1 VSGVI
6 VGFTT
11 IAVLIGLG
19 YVLGRRG
26 TLGKEGAE
34 VLARAAFS
42 VAAPALMFEKLAE
55 ADFALVVSP
64 MLAVT
69 ALTVV
74 VIAGVF
80 VAVSW
85 VRGWGMQ
92 RAVVGAWCAS
102 YVNAAML
109 GIPVAAY
116 VLGDASLVAPV
127 LLLQLLVL
135 MPVFLTLLDMTTST
149 VGSSPLQ
156 RLAAPLRNPVLFGCV
171 LGVLSSAF
179 DVTLPQW
186 LSAPVALLGDMAV
199 PAMLLAFGLS
209 LRGRPLPGR
218 GEERGPVLLAATLK
232 VAGAPVVSWLLGTW
246 VVVLDDRA
254 LFAVVVL
261 AALPTAQN
269 VFTFA
274 LRYRA
279 AVQFCS
285 EAILVSTALS
295 LPVLLG
301 LGVLSG

>member
-1 VSGVI
+1 MSGVI

-11 IAVLIGLG
+11 IAGLIALG
-19 YVLGRRG
+19 YLLALRG

-55 ADFALVVSP
+55 AEFSVILSP

-69 ALTVV
+69 AMTVV
-74 VIAGVF
+74 VVAGAFAV
-80 VAVSW
+80 VALL
-85 VRGWGMQ
+85 RGWGAQ
-92 RAVVGAWCAS
+92 RTVMGAWCAS
-102 YVNAAML
+102 YVNAVML

-135 MPVFLTLLDMTTST
+135 TPGFLTLLDMASST
-149 VGSSPLQ
+149 AGSSPLQ
-156 RLAAPLRNPVLFGCV
+156 RLVAPLRNPVLYGCV

-179 DVTLPQW
+179 DVTVPPW
-186 LSAPVALLGDMAV
+186 LAAPVALLGDMAV
-199 PAMLLAFGLS
+199 PAMLLAYGLS

-218 GEERGPVLLAATLK
+218 SAERGPLLLATALK
-232 VAGAPVVSWLLGTW
+232 VAGAPVVSWMLGVW
-246 VVVLDDRA
+246 VVPLDDAA

-269 VFTFA
+269 LFTYA

-279 AVQFCS
+279 AVQLSS
-285 EAILVSTALS
+285 EIILVSTALS
-295 LPVLLG
+295 LPALVGLG
-301 LGVLSG
+301 LLAG

>member
-19 YVLGRRG
+19 YLLARRE
-26 TLGKEGAE
+26 TLGTAGAD

-42 VAAPALMFEKLAE
+42 VAAPALMFERLAAAE
-55 ADFALVVSP
+55 LSLVVSP

-69 ALTVV
+69 ALTVLV
-74 VIAGVF
+74 VSGVF
-80 VAVSW
+80 AAVSI
-85 VRGWGMQ
+85 VRGWGAQ
-92 RAVVGAWCAS
+92 RTVVGAWSAG

-109 GIPVAAY
+109 GIPVASY

-135 MPVFLTLLDMTTST
+135 MPAFLTLLDVTTST

-156 RLAAPLRNPVLFGCV
+156 RVAAPLRNPVLLGCI
-171 LGVLSSAF
+171 LGVLSSAL
-179 DVTLPQW
+179 DVTLPHW
-186 LSAPVALLGDMAV
+186 LAAPVALLGDMAV

-209 LRGRPLPGR
+209 LRGRPMPGR

-232 VAGAPVVSWLLGTW
+232 VAGAPLVSWVLGTW
-246 VVVLDDRA
+246 VVVLDDRT

-279 AVQFCS
+279 AVRLCS

-301 LGVLSG
+301 LGLLSG

>member
-11 IAVLIGLG
+11 IAGLIGLG
-19 YVLGRRG
+19 YLLALRG

-42 VAAPALMFEKLAE
+42 VAGPALMFEKLAE
-55 ADFALVVSP
+55 AELSVILSP

-80 VAVSW
+80 AGIGLL
-85 VRGWGMQ
+85 RGWGAQ
-92 RAVVGAWCAS
+92 RTVVGSWCAS

-135 MPVFLTLLDMTTST
+135 TPAFLTLLDMATST
-149 VGSSPLQ
+149 VGSSPVQ
-156 RLAAPLRNPVLFGCV
+156 RLAAPLRNPVLYGCL
-171 LGVLSSAF
+171 LGVLSAVF
-179 DVTLPQW
+179 DVTLPPW
-186 LSAPVALLGDMAV
+186 VAAPVALLGDMAV
-199 PAMLLAFGLS
+199 PAMLLAYGLS
-209 LRGRPLPGR
+209 LRGRPWPGR
-218 GEERGPVLLAATLK
+218 SAERGPVLLASALK
-232 VAGAPVVSWLLGTW
+232 VAGAPLVSWVIGTW
-246 VVVLDDRA
+246 VVPLDDEA

-269 VFTFA
+269 VFTYA

-279 AVQFCS
+279 AVQLCS
-285 EAILVSTALS
+285 EIILVSTALS
-295 LPVLLG
+295 LPALVGLG
-301 LGVLSG
+301 LLAR